1 MIWQIY
7 KVFFTYHFTRSL
19 SFVAAAKFS
28 LFTFH
33 FSLKIAN
40 FANSFAKLQC
50 TRQFKEKQAFLLHCS
65 RFFVTLASPKL
76 LHLGKAQ
83 INLAFHSTFRNFA
96 NKNKTFYNTTM
107 LQIRCKNNNMTKSFP
122 EGTSLLDVY
131 QEFADDI
138 KLPYPVVSAK
148 VNNASQGLKFRL
160 YQNRDVEFLD
170 AREGSGHRV
179 YVRSLCFVLYKATQD
194 LFPGSKLFIEHTISR
209 GYYCNFK
216 KKGYEPMVE
225 GDVEKIRE
233 RMQEIIN
240 LDMPFRRNEATTEE
254 ALRVFAERG
263 LTDKV
268 KLLESSGQIYSDY
281 YMLGD
286 TADYY
291 YGPLVPS
298 AGYLTVWGLE
308 TYHDGMLLRVPDWNN
323 PTQLAEKVDMPKT
336 YEMFAEKT
344 KWDIIMRLSN
354 AGDVNKAILKGH
366 ASELIQV
373 SEALQEKKIVQI
385 AEEIDR
391 RFHDEENPVRMVLIT
406 GPSSSGKTT
415 FCKRLSVQLLACG
428 LRPLSFSTDDYFV
441 NRLDTPKLPNGDYD
455 FDNIETVEYHLL
467 EDHLLRLM
475 KGERVEIPEYNFVT
489 GKREWNGKKLKLA
502 GDTVLIIEGI
512 HALNP
517 LLTKKIPDSLKYKIY
532 ISALTSISLDDH
544 NWIPVRDNRLLR
556 RIIRDYNKGAYTAQ
570 QTIAQW
576 KNVCEAED
584 QWIFPFQET
593 ADAMFNSALNIEF
606 AVLRTHAEIILASV
620 PKNCDEYAEA
630 HRLLKFL
637 RYFIPISDKEIPPTS
652 IMREFVGGS
661 SFKYPR

>member
-1 MIWQIY
+1 M
-7 KVFFTYHFTRSL
+7 
-19 SFVAAAKFS
+19 
-28 LFTFH
+28 
-33 FSLKIAN
+33 
-40 FANSFAKLQC
+40 
-50 TRQFKEKQAFLLHCS
+50 LH
-65 RFFVTLASPKL
+65 
-76 LHLGKAQ
+76 
-83 INLAFHSTFRNFA
+83 
-96 NKNKTFYNTTM
+96 
-107 LQIRCKNNNMTKSFP
+107 IRCKNNNVTKAFP
-122 EGTSLLDVY
+122 EGCSLLDVY
-131 QEFADDI
+131 QEFADEI

-148 VNNASQGLKFRL
+148 VNNASEGLKFRL

-179 YVRSLCFVLYKATQD
+179 YVRSLCFLLYKATQD
-194 LFPGSKLFIEHTISR
+194 IFPGSKLFIEHTISR

-216 KKGYEPMVE
+216 KKNSE
-225 GDVEKIRE
+225 GLTDGDIEQICE
-233 RMQEIIN
+233 RMREIVN
-240 LDMPFRRNEATTEE
+240 LDMPFRRTEATNEE
-254 ALRVFAERG
+254 AIRVFAERG
-263 LTDKV
+263 FSDKV
-268 KLLESSGQIYSDY
+268 KLLETSGQIYSDY

-298 AGYLTVWGLE
+298 AGYLKVFGLE
-308 TYHDGMLLRVPDWNN
+308 PYHDGMLLRVPDWNN
-323 PTQLAEKVDMPKT
+323 PTVLAEKVDMPKT
-336 YEMFAEKT
+336 YEMFREKT

-385 AEEIDR
+385 AEDIER
-391 RFHDEENPVRMVLIT
+391 RFHAEEKPIRLVLIT

-415 FCKRLSVQLLACG
+415 FCKRLSIQLLACG
-428 LRPLSFSTDDYFV
+428 LRPMSFSTDDYFV
-441 NRLDTPKLPNGDYD
+441 NRVDTPKLPNGDYD
-455 FDNIETVEYHLL
+455 FDNIETVDYALL
-467 EDHLLRLM
+467 EDHLSRLM
-475 KGERVEIPEYNFVT
+475 KGERVEVPEYNFTT

-517 LLTKKIPDSLKYKIY
+517 KLTQNIEDSLKYRIY

-556 RIIRDYNKGAYTAQ
+556 RIIRDYNKGAYTARE
-570 QTIAQW
+570 TIAQW

-584 QWIFPFQET
+584 KWIFPYQET

-606 AVLRTHAEIILASV
+606 AVLRTHAEIILSSV
-620 PKNCDEYAEA
+620 QRNCPEYAEA
-630 HRLLKFL
+630 HRLLKFIH
-637 RYFIPISDKEIPPTS
+637 YFLPVSDKEIPPTS

-661 SFKYPR
+661 SFKY

>member
-1 MIWQIY
+1 
-7 KVFFTYHFTRSL
+7 
-19 SFVAAAKFS
+19 
-28 LFTFH
+28 
-33 FSLKIAN
+33 
-40 FANSFAKLQC
+40 
-50 TRQFKEKQAFLLHCS
+50 
-65 RFFVTLASPKL
+65 
-76 LHLGKAQ
+76 
-83 INLAFHSTFRNFA
+83 
-96 NKNKTFYNTTM
+96 M
-107 LQIRCKNNNMTKSFP
+107 LQIRCKNNNVTKSFP

-170 AREGSGHRV
+170 ARAGSGHRV
-179 YVRSLCFVLYKATQD
+179 YVRSLCFELYKATQD
-194 LFPGSKLFIEHTISR
+194 VFPGSKLFIEHTISR

-216 KKGYEPMVE
+216 KKNNEALSE
-225 GDVEKIRE
+225 GDVERIRE
-233 RMQEIIN
+233 RMSEIVN
-240 LDMPFRRNEATTEE
+240 LDMPFRRTEATNEE
-254 ALRVFAERG
+254 TIRVFAERG
-263 LTDKV
+263 FADKV
-268 KLLESSGQIYSDY
+268 KLLETSGQIYSDY
-281 YMLGD
+281 YTLGD

-298 AGYLTVWGLE
+298 AGYLKVFGLE
-308 TYHDGMLLRVPDWNN
+308 PYHDGMLLRVPDWYN
-323 PTQLAEKVDMPKT
+323 PSILAEKVDMPKT
-336 YEMFAEKT
+336 YSMFAEKT
-344 KWDIIMRLSN
+344 RWDIIMRLSN
-354 AGDVNKAILKGH
+354 AGDVNKAVLKGH
-366 ASELIQV
+366 ASQLIQV

-391 RFHDEENPVRMVLIT
+391 RFHAEENPVRIVLIT

-415 FCKRLSVQLLACG
+415 FCKRLSIQLLACG

-441 NRLDTPKLPNGDYD
+441 NRVDTPKLPNGDYD
-455 FDNIETVEYHLL
+455 FDNIEAVDYDLL
-467 EDHLLRLM
+467 EEHLTRLM
-475 KGERVEIPEYNFVT
+475 DGERVEIPEYNFST
-489 GKREWNGKKLKLA
+489 GKREWNGKKIKLA

-517 LLTKKIPDSLKYKIY
+517 LLTQKIDDSLKYKIY

-556 RIIRDYNKGAYTAQ
+556 RIIRDYNKGAFTAQ

-584 QWIFPFQET
+584 KWIFPYQET

-620 PKNCDEYAEA
+620 PRNCPEYAEA
-630 HRLLKFL
+630 HRLLKFIHFFL
-637 RYFIPISDKEIPPTS
+637 PVSDKEIPPTS

-661 SFKYPR
+661 SFKY

>member
-1 MIWQIY
+1 
-7 KVFFTYHFTRSL
+7 
-19 SFVAAAKFS
+19 
-28 LFTFH
+28 
-33 FSLKIAN
+33 
-40 FANSFAKLQC
+40 
-50 TRQFKEKQAFLLHCS
+50 
-65 RFFVTLASPKL
+65 
-76 LHLGKAQ
+76 
-83 INLAFHSTFRNFA
+83 
-96 NKNKTFYNTTM
+96 M
-107 LQIRCKNNNMTKSFP
+107 LQIRCKNNNVTKSFP

-131 QEFADDI
+131 QEFADEI

-170 AREGSGHRV
+170 ARGGSGHRV

-194 LFPGSKLFIEHTISR
+194 VFPGSKLFIEHSLCR
-209 GYYCNFK
+209 GYYCNLK
-216 KKGYEPMVE
+216 KRNNEPLTDDDAVR
-225 GDVEKIRE
+225 IRE
-233 RMQEIIN
+233 RMQEIIS
-240 LDMPFRRNEATTEE
+240 LDMPFRRTEATNEE
-254 ALRVFAERG
+254 AVRVFAERG
-263 LTDKV
+263 FIDKV
-268 KLLESSGQIYSDY
+268 KLLETSGQVYSDY
-281 YMLGD
+281 YTLGD
-286 TADYY
+286 TVDYY

-298 AGYLTVWGLE
+298 AGYLQVWGLE
-308 TYHDGMLLRVPDWNN
+308 RYEQGLLLRVPDWND
-323 PTQLAEKVDMPKT
+323 PSKLAEKVAQPKT
-336 YEMFAEKT
+336 FEMFAEKT
-344 KWDIIMRLSN
+344 HWDIIMHLSN
-354 AGDVNKAILKGH
+354 AGDVNKAVMRGH

-391 RFHDEENPVRMVLIT
+391 RFHREQDPVRLVLIT

-428 LRPLSFSTDDYFV
+428 LRPVSFSTDDYFV
-441 NRLDTPKLPNGDYD
+441 NRVDTPKLPNGDYD
-455 FDNIETVEYHLL
+455 FDNVETVEYRLL

-475 KGERVEIPEYNFVT
+475 KGERVEVPEYNFVT
-489 GKREWNGKKLKLA
+489 GKREYNGKKLKLA

-517 LLTKKIPDSLKYKIY
+517 LLTQKIADSMKYKIY

-544 NWIPVRDNRLLR
+544 NWIPTRDNRLLR

-576 KNVCEAED
+576 KNVLAAED

-593 ADAMFNSALNIEF
+593 ADVMFNSALNIEF
-606 AVLRTHAEIILASV
+606 AVLRTHAEIILTSV
-620 PKNCDEYAEA
+620 PKNCPEYSEA
-630 HRLLKFL
+630 HRLLKFI

-661 SFKYPR
+661 SFKYAD

>member
-1 MIWQIY
+1 M
-7 KVFFTYHFTRSL
+7 
-19 SFVAAAKFS
+19 
-28 LFTFH
+28 
-33 FSLKIAN
+33 
-40 FANSFAKLQC
+40 
-50 TRQFKEKQAFLLHCS
+50 LH
-65 RFFVTLASPKL
+65 
-76 LHLGKAQ
+76 
-83 INLAFHSTFRNFA
+83 
-96 NKNKTFYNTTM
+96 
-107 LQIRCKNNNMTKSFP
+107 IRCKNNNVTKAFP
-122 EGTSLLDVY
+122 EGCSLLDVY
-131 QEFADDI
+131 QEFADEI

-148 VNNASQGLKFRL
+148 VNNASEGLKFRL

-179 YVRSLCFVLYKATQD
+179 YVRSLCFLLYKATQD
-194 LFPGSKLFIEHTISR
+194 IFPGSKLFIEHTISR

-216 KKGYEPMVE
+216 KKNSE
-225 GDVEKIRE
+225 GLADGDIEQICE
-233 RMQEIIN
+233 RMKEIVN
-240 LDMPFRRNEATTEE
+240 LDMPFRRTEATNEE
-254 ALRVFAERG
+254 AIRVFAERG
-263 LTDKV
+263 FSDKV
-268 KLLESSGQIYSDY
+268 KLLETSGQIYSDY

-298 AGYLTVWGLE
+298 AGYLKVFGLE
-308 TYHDGMLLRVPDWNN
+308 PYHDGMLLRVPDWNN
-323 PTQLAEKVDMPKT
+323 PTVLAEKVDMPKT
-336 YEMFAEKT
+336 YEMFREKT

-385 AEEIDR
+385 AEDIER
-391 RFHDEENPVRMVLIT
+391 RFHAEENPIRLVLIT

-415 FCKRLSVQLLACG
+415 FCKRLSIQLLACG
-428 LRPLSFSTDDYFV
+428 LRPMSFSTDDYFV
-441 NRLDTPKLPNGDYD
+441 NRVDTPKLPNGDYD
-455 FDNIETVEYHLL
+455 FDNIETVDYALL
-467 EDHLLRLM
+467 EDHLSRLM
-475 KGERVEIPEYNFVT
+475 KGERVEVPEYNFTT

-517 LLTKKIPDSLKYKIY
+517 KLTQNIEDSLKYRIY

-556 RIIRDYNKGAYTAQ
+556 RIIRDYNKGAYTARE
-570 QTIAQW
+570 TIAQW

-584 QWIFPFQET
+584 KWIFPYQET

-606 AVLRTHAEIILASV
+606 AVLRTHAEIILSSV
-620 PKNCDEYAEA
+620 QRNCPEYSEA
-630 HRLLKFL
+630 HRLLKFIH
-637 RYFIPISDKEIPPTS
+637 YFLPVSDKEIPPTS

-661 SFKYPR
+661 SFKY